1 MDWKNIEVSPDY
13 IIDLVVFLVLAVV
26 LIIVSKWLWE
36 LRERRR
42 LQKEFA
48 VYQTLKDDEAQQ
60 K

>member
-42 LQKEFA
+42 LKKEFA
-48 VYQTLKDDEAQQ
+48 VYQTLKDDEAQE

>member
-13 IIDLVVFLVLAVV
+13 IIDLVIFLVLAVV

-36 LRERRR
+36 WREQRR
-42 LQKEFA
+42 LKKEFA
-48 VYQTLKDDEAQQ
+48 AYQTLKDDEAQE

>member
-48 VYQTLKDDEAQQ
+48 VYQTLKDDEAQE

>member
-13 IIDLVVFLVLAVV
+13 IIDLVVFMVLAVV

-36 LRERRR
+36 WREQRR

-48 VYQTLKDDEAQQ
+48 VYQTLKDDEAQE

>member
-1 MDWKNIEVSPDY
+1 MDWKNIEVSSDY

-48 VYQTLKDDEAQQ
+48 VYQTLKDDEAQE

>member
-13 IIDLVVFLVLAVV
+13 IIDLVVFLLLAVV

-48 VYQTLKDDEAQQ
+48 VYQTLKDDEAQE